1 MLSTLTTTVLN
12 RPYVLLFLLSYI
24 FIAMRVAG
32 IKWML
37 SFLILGYTVAFFSEY
52 FSINYGFPYGWYF
65 YKYENLT
72 GEWLN
77 HGVPVW
83 DSVSYVFMCFAGLFA
98 AKFALRAG
106 SIYRAPTYLTPTYQ
120 TQICFLSA
128 VFTTLLDVIV
138 DPLAHMGKRW
148 FLGEIYFYP
157 EPGIYFDVPLNN
169 FIGWFLVSLTINTI
183 GVFVLK
189 FNESVKL
196 NKTNNFLGLGL
207 YYGIF
212 AFGLAI
218 TIYLR
223 EWTLVLCDLF
233 WIGLS
238 IGIISWMKTKPE
250 KIP

>member
-12 RPYVLLFLLSYI
+12 RPYVVLFLLSYLM
-24 FIAMRVAG
+24 IAARVAG
-32 IKWML
+32 LKWML
-37 SFLILGYTVAFFSEY
+37 GFLILGYSVAFFSEY
-52 FSINYGFPYGWYF
+52 SSINFGFPYGWYF
-65 YKYENLT
+65 YKYENLK

-98 AKFALRAG
+98 AKFALQKNN
-106 SIYRAPTYLTPTYQ
+106 SKISVV
-120 TQICFLSA
+120 ILSA
-128 VFTTLLDVIV
+128 FLVTLLDIIV

-169 FIGWFLVSLTINTI
+169 FIGWFLVSFSINSI
-183 GVFVLK
+183 GVFILK
-189 FNESVKL
+189 FDQMAKL
-196 NKTNNFLGLGL
+196 DRLNNFLGLGL

-218 TIYLR
+218 TIYLK
-223 EWTLVLCDLF
+223 EWLLVLCDLF

-238 IGIISWMKTKPE
+238 IGIISWIKPE
-250 KIP
+250 KTP

>member
-24 FIAMRVAG
+24 FIAIRVAG

-52 FSINYGFPYGWYF
+52 SSINFGFPYGWYF

-98 AKFALRAG
+98 AKFALQKNN
-106 SIYRAPTYLTPTYQ
+106 SKIKLV
-120 TQICFLSA
+120 ILSA
-128 VFTTLLDVIV
+128 FLVTLLDVIT

-157 EPGIYFDVPLNN
+157 KPGFYFDVPLNN
-169 FIGWFLVSLTINTI
+169 FIGWFLVSLTINAVGI
-183 GVFVLK
+183 FLLK
-189 FNESVKL
+189 FDHLVKL
-196 NKTNNFLGLGL
+196 NKKNNFLGLGL

-212 AFGLAI
+212 GFGLAI
-218 TIYLR
+218 TVYLK
-223 EWTLVLCDLF
+223 EWSLVLCDLF
-233 WIGLS
+233 WIALS
-238 IGIISWMKTKPE
+238 IGTISWTKNQR
-250 KIP
+250 